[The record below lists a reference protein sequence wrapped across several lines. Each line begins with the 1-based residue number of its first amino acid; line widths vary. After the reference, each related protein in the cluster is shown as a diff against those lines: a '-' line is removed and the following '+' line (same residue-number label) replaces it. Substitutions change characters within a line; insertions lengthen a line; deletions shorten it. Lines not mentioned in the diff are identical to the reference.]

1 MPHSDSPIALPS
13 IAVLL
18 AAYNG
23 RRWIEEQLDTIFS
36 QAAVNVHVFLSL
48 DHSTDGSWPYIEKY
62 ASKES
67 RLSLLPYGERY
78 GSAARNFF
86 RLLRDVDTAA
96 YDYVAFAD
104 QDDIWLPTKLSRA
117 VECLQKGYEGYSSDV
132 TAFWPDGRTKLIK
145 KSQPQKKWDFLF
157 ESPGPGCT
165 FVMSAKFV
173 SQLQLCV
180 KQNWA
185 DLQQF
190 DYHDW
195 FVYAFAR
202 SNGFNWIIDEQPGIL
217 YRQHASNVVG
227 ANAGVGAF
235 WLRAKYVLRGG
246 AFSHAILL
254 THLLNLGDQPFV
266 RIWSSKKRSGYIRLA
281 FHAGQC
287 RRHRREQIYFFL
299 LCVLSVIYPS

>member
-1 MPHSDSPIALPS
+1 MSTPLPHSVISVAI
-13 IAVLL
+13 LL

-23 RRWIEEQLDTIFS
+23 RRWLTEQLESIFQQESVAVTIFVS
-36 QAAVNVHVFLSL
+36 VDES
-48 DHSTDGSWPYIEKY
+48 SDGTAQWLEQLALFEP
-62 ASKES
+62 
-67 RLSLLPYGERY
+67 RLRLLFANGRM
-78 GSAARNFF
+78 GSAAKNFF
-86 RLLRDVDTAA
+86 RLLRDVDTTA

-117 VECLQKGYEGYSSDV
+117 VECLQKGYDGYSSDV
-132 TAFWPDGRTKLIK
+132 TAFWPDGRKKLIK
-145 KSQPQKKWDFLF
+145 KSQPQKKWDFFF

-165 FVMSAKFV
+165 FVMTAGFV

-180 KQNWA
+180 KQKWQ

-202 SNGFNWIIDEQPGIL
+202 SNGFNWVIDQQPGIL

-235 WLRAKYVLRGG
+235 WSRARYVLRGG
-246 AFSHAILL
+246 AFSQAILL
-254 THLLNLGDQPFV
+254 TRLLNLSGQPFV
-266 RIWSSKKRSGYIRLA
+266 RIWSSRTRFGYLRLA
-281 FHAGQC
+281 LHAGQC

>member
-1 MPHSDSPIALPS
+1 MPHPDSPSALPS

-23 RRWIEEQLDTIFS
+23 ERWVEEQLDTIFS
-36 QAAVNVHVFLSL
+36 QTAVNVHVFLSL
-48 DHSTDGSWPYIEKY
+48 DYSTDDSCLLIEKY
-62 ASKES
+62 ASRES
-67 RLSLLPYGERY
+67 RLSLLPYGELY

-86 RLLRDVDTAA
+86 RLLRDADISGF
-96 YDYVAFAD
+96 DYVAFAD
-104 QDDIWLPTKLSRA
+104 QDDVWLPEKLSRA
-117 VECLQKGYEGYSSDV
+117 VECLQKGYDGYSSDV
-132 TAFWPDGRTKLIK
+132 TAFWPDGRQKLIK
-145 KSQPQKKWDFLF
+145 KSQPQKQWDFLF

-165 FVMSAKFV
+165 FVMSAQFV

-202 SNGFNWIIDEQPGIL
+202 SNGFNWVIDQQPGIL

-227 ANAGVGAF
+227 ANTGVGAF
-235 WLRAKYVLRGG
+235 CSRAKYVLRGG
-246 AFSHAILL
+246 AFSQAILL
-254 THLLNLGDQPFV
+254 THLLNLGDQSFV
-266 RIWSSKKRSGYIRLA
+266 RIWSSRKRFGYLRLA
-281 FHAGQC
+281 LRAGQC
-287 RRHRREQIYFFL
+287 RRNRREQVYFFL
-299 LCVLSVIYPS
+299 LCVLGVIYPS